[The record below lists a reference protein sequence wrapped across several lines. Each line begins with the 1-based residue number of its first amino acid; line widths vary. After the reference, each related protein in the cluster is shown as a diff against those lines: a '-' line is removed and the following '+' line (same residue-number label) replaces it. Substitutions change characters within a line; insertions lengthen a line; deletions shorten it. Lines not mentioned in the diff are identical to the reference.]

1 MLVLHSIDILMIA
14 VACHNAMLYCPPGR
28 AGGGRGRG
36 EGDTNTASQ
45 ATCHDDAEQYS
56 KAKGQ
61 NLTAPVQN
69 HRAPGLQGSL
79 DWARESPLAEG
90 GPLLSPLQPPHII
103 VYYTDICCCS

>member
-1 MLVLHSIDILMIA
+1 MLICLSYPVLIG
-14 VACHNAMLYCPPGR
+14 VACYNDVLYGPPQAPR
-28 AGGGRGRG
+28 GGGGGERG
-36 EGDTNTASQ
+36 TNLACMQ

-61 NLTAPVQN
+61 NLTAPVQS

-90 GPLLSPLQPPHII
+90 GPLLSPLQPPHTI
-103 VYYTDICCCS
+103 VYYTDICCCC